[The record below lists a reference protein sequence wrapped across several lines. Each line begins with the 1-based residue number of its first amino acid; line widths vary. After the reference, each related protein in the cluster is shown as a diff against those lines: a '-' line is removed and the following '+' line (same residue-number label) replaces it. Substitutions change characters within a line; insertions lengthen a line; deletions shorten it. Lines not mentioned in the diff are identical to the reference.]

1 MNPDNYPEEKFYPPK
16 PNNRIET
23 SQQGKLLLSL
33 ILFIIS
39 FYWFSGKSIQSV
51 IIFALCLLI
60 HELGHYIAM
69 KAYNY
74 QDTKIFF
81 IPFLGAVTTGTKEE
95 VSQKQQLIILLA
107 GPVPGILIGFI
118 LYYIGEYEANALFSK
133 SGLVFILVN
142 LVNILPIYPLDG
154 GRILDTLYL
163 GKNKIISKAFMLI
176 STALLTYIAFKQQDY
191 FLLIL
196 PAFIL
201 LQFIGQMDVDKIKV
215 RAESN
220 EIRTNIRYEE
230 LTDKEYWLLRDE
242 IGVSSRAFFKIIT
255 PTVYEIAEQEAK
267 VISFMQSI
275 LKKPIISDLTRTG
288 RLIFMLIW
296 IAFLLLP
303 ILFAI
308 NFLKL
313 FN

>member
-1 MNPDNYPEEKFYPPK
+1 
-16 PNNRIET
+16 
-23 SQQGKLLLSL
+23 
-33 ILFIIS
+33 
-39 FYWFSGKSIQSV
+39 
-51 IIFALCLLI
+51 
-60 HELGHYIAM
+60 
-69 KAYNY
+69 
-74 QDTKIFF
+74 
-81 IPFLGAVTTGTKEE
+81 
-95 VSQKQQLIILLA
+95 
-107 GPVPGILIGFI
+107 
-118 LYYIGEYEANALFSK
+118 
-133 SGLVFILVN
+133 
-142 LVNILPIYPLDG
+142 
-154 GRILDTLYL
+154 
-163 GKNKIISKAFMLI
+163 
-176 STALLTYIAFKQQDY
+176 
-191 FLLIL
+191 
-196 PAFIL
+196 
-201 LQFIGQMDVDKIKV
+201 MDVDKIKV

-220 EIRTNIRYEE
+220 AIRTNIRYEE

-313 FN
+313 FH